1 MTRTAILDADDDRR
15 AVLARLAEAMR
26 RILTLR

>member
-1 MTRTAILDADDDRR
+1 MTKTAIMDADDDRR
-15 AVLARLAEAMR
+15 AVLSRLAEAMR